1 MSGTNKMAWNLLVQE
16 PGRVDSHAIA
26 ANTQTIAQRKAS
38 RHNGGTA
45 YHVKT
50 ASGDAFYIVVSGRVR
65 WALDQLCKA
74 GTAGC
79 TPIDQPAPRWSAYI
93 FDLRGM
99 GVEIDTLHEP
109 HEGEF
114 AGFHGRYVLRST
126 VTRTAQGGR
135 I

>member
-50 ASGDAFYIVVSGRVR
+50 PAVTLSKLSYLAAR
-65 WALDQLCKA
+65 A
-74 GTAGC
+74 G
-79 TPIDQPAPRWSAYI
+79 
-93 FDLRGM
+93 
-99 GVEIDTLHEP
+99 
-109 HEGEF
+109 
-114 AGFHGRYVLRST
+114 RST
-126 VTRTAQGGR
+126 SCAKQAMRAARLSTNRHQGGR
-135 I
+135 IHL